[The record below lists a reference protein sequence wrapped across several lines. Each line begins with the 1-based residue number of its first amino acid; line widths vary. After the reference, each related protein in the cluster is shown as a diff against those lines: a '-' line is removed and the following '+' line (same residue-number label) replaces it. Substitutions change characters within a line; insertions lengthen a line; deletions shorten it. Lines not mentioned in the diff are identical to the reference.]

1 MSTTAENSI
10 PEDALVARAAVIAS
24 NDPTSHGDALAIVTA
39 TVAPLSP
46 GSTEMPVTVGR
57 VLREAREK
65 LGLSPG
71 DIANRLRMGIKQVIA
86 LENSDYAS
94 VPTGTFLRGFVR
106 NYAKAV
112 ALNAG
117 EVVALLES
125 THGNAVAVK
134 ASQVVVP
141 SRQNI
146 QVPMPGGKLALPN
159 IRHFGVGIVVLCLL
173 AVAWYWWEHV
183 LPYRNE
189 GGRAKTAET
198 AISIA
203 PVTVSPAISLS
214 LPVAPTA
221 DATAQAPVTDTPVT
235 ATTTDIASVGTA
247 SSASV
252 THVVSSVESVP
263 APASMAPALVT
274 TATARET
281 ETVRER
287 KESPVAGG
295 AALGFTFSGESWVEV
310 FDGAGKRVLSRRFKA
325 GDAEE
330 VLGRAPFTV
339 VIGNASSTRMAFN
352 GREYDLDPH
361 TRGAVARVTVK

>member
-1 MSTTAENSI
+1 MSTTAENSA
-10 PEDALVARAAVIAS
+10 PGDALVARAAAVAS
-24 NDPTSHGDALAIVTA
+24 NDSTSHDDALAIVTA
-39 TVAPLSP
+39 TVSPSPP
-46 GSTEMPVTVGR
+46 GSSETPVTVGS
-57 VLREAREK
+57 VLREGREK

-112 ALNAG
+112 ALNAA

-134 ASQVVVP
+134 ASHIVVP
-141 SRQNI
+141 SQQNI
-146 QVPMPGGKLALPN
+146 QVPMPGSKLSLPN
-159 IRHFGVGIVVLCLL
+159 IRHFGVGFVAVCLL
-173 AVAWYWWEHV
+173 AVVWYWWEYV
-183 LPYRNE
+183 LPYRTE

-203 PVTVSPAISLS
+203 PVTVVPAISLS
-214 LPVAPTA
+214 SPNTPAV
-221 DATAQAPVTDTPVT
+221 DAKALTPATDTPVA
-235 ATTTDIASVGTA
+235 ATNTDVASAGTA
-247 SSASV
+247 STAGV
-252 THVVSSVESVP
+252 TSITSSVESVP
-263 APASMAPALVT
+263 VPASVAPALLPTVT
-274 TATARET
+274 AKET
-281 ETVRER
+281 ETARER

-295 AALGFTFSGESWVEV
+295 AVLGFTFSGESWVEV
-310 FDGAGKRVLSRRFKA
+310 VDGTGKRVLSRRFKA

-330 VLGRAPFTV
+330 VLGRAPFTI

-352 GREYDLDPH
+352 GREYNLDPH